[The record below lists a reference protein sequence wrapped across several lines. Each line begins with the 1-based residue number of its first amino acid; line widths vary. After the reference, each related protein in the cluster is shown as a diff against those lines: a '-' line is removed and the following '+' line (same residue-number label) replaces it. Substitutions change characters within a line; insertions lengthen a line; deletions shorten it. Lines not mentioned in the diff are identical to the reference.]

1 MANGY
6 FPDWDE
12 WKNLTQEQREYEQYR
27 ILNFVHA
34 ETKAIRHAC
43 SKRMEECSG
52 KFRCIEDSVEK
63 KKWWDRTAAGGG
75 GIIGGAL
82 AYLGLKIGG

>member
-12 WKNLTQEQREYEQYR
+12 WRDLTTEQKEYELYK

-34 ETKAIRHAC
+34 ETQDIKETCQKRINIC
-43 SKRMEECSG
+43 SQEFDCIKKEIDSKR
-52 KFRCIEDSVEK
+52 FIERVI
-63 KKWWDRTAAGGG
+63 TGGTG
-75 GIIGGAL
+75 LIGGAL
-82 AYLGLKIGG
+82 AYLGFKIGG